1 MATSIKITALTDI
14 GNSITPTSLVPVVNM
29 VGTPTT
35 EKANLQIVGNLI
47 LSGSGGANYVAANR
61 ATTAGTVTTAAQP
74 NITSTGTLTTL
85 IVTGSVKTCLLYTST
100 SPRDRQKSRMPSSA

>member
-35 EKANLQIVGNLI
+35 EKANLQIV
-47 LSGSGGANYVAANR
+47 
-61 ATTAGTVTTAAQP
+61 
-74 NITSTGTLTTL
+74 ITHMKRKGVRETIRFSNWFT
-85 IVTGSVKTCLLYTST
+85 
-100 SPRDRQKSRMPSSA
+100 Q